1 MFYAEPVLRELI
13 TRPISAAAALIEMPL
28 TMRRSLEEA
37 SQLMETSRRQ
47 LEQMQRQTDDALDQA
62 ERMNELLSRFVR
74 LTEPLEKAQRGGEYA
89 ADIARRVIFGEEE
102 HRLERAADEERK
114 LERAVDEERKLGP
127 VVGEEKKLERAAG
140 DAVDAA
146 DAGAT
151 RIIPNP
157 PPPAE

>member
-1 MFYAEPVLRELI
+1 MIYAELVLRELL
-13 TRPISAAAALIEMPL
+13 TRPISAAAALVELPL

-37 SQLMETSRRQ
+37 NQLMETSRRQ

-89 ADIARRVIFGEEE
+89 AEIARRVIFGEEE
-102 HRLERAADEERK
+102 HQLERVVEEEKKLERAVEEERK
-114 LERAVDEERKLGP
+114 LERAEEP
-127 VVGEEKKLERAAG
+127 ES
-140 DAVDAA
+140 
-146 DAGAT
+146 GAT
-151 RIIPNP
+151 RVIPNQ

>member
-1 MFYAEPVLRELI
+1 MLRELL
-13 TRPISAAAALIEMPL
+13 TRPISAAAALVELPL

-37 SQLMETSRRQ
+37 NQLMETSRRQ

-89 ADIARRVIFGEEE
+89 AEIARRVIFGEEE
-102 HRLERAADEERK
+102 HQLERVVEQEKKLERAVEEERK
-114 LERAVDEERKLGP
+114 LERAEEP
-127 VVGEEKKLERAAG
+127 ES
-140 DAVDAA
+140 
-146 DAGAT
+146 GAT
-151 RIIPNP
+151 RVIPNQ

>member
-1 MFYAEPVLRELI
+1 MLRELL
-13 TRPISAAAALIEMPL
+13 TRPISAAAALVELPL

-37 SQLMETSRRQ
+37 NQLMETSRRQ

-89 ADIARRVIFGEEE
+89 AEIARRVIFGEEE
-102 HRLERAADEERK
+102 HQLERVVEQEKK
-114 LERAVDEERKLGP
+114 LERAVE
-127 VVGEEKKLERAAG
+127 EEKKLERAEEP
-140 DAVDAA
+140 DS
-146 DAGAT
+146 GAT
-151 RIIPNP
+151 RVIPNQ